1 MIDLLGVRL
10 ANSVDLSSQMKQAH
24 WNVKGPAFIAL
35 HEPFDKVH
43 DVVRVHANDA

>member
-1 MIDLLGVRL
+1 MIDLRSARL
-10 ANSVDLSSQMKQAH
+10 ADAVDLSSQMKQAR
-24 WNVKGPAFIAL
+24 WNVKCPAFIAL